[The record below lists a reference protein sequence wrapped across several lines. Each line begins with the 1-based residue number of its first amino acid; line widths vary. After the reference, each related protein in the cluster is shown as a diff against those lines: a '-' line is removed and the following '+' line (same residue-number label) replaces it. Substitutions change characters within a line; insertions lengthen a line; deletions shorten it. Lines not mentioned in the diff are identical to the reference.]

1 MKTIILILSS
11 LLFIFNICNEEFP
24 FDKDVIVLTD
34 STFDK
39 AIEKYEYLMVYFYAP
54 WCIRC
59 KKFHPEYEEA
69 ASVLRKE
76 NLFLAK
82 VDATVEKKLD
92 KRFQITGFPV
102 VKLFIKGKEIEY
114 NKERKSSNLINWMRR
129 KTNGPAAQ
137 NLNTNEDIENFRNE
151 NDVVLIYYGDDE
163 KDIKEYTKVA
173 RKNDLY
179 QFGVVKSNDLI
190 KKYSKNGTIVLYKKY
205 DEKKRDLNEIK
216 EQSIEEFINKYSYP
230 KLMKFDE
237 KAANIIFEKNQS
249 ALILFSDEKSKK
261 WVEYEQLMKRI
272 SDKLNYKLKIII
284 TDIKDVLSAKLA
296 EKIGIKENDL
306 PTIRIIDTTGKYLR
320 KYKME
325 EDINENNIL
334 KFVNKWENRTIKSY
348 VKSGEIPKE
357 NNEDVL
363 IIVGNTFEKEVL
375 NNKKDVMVL
384 LYSPLCYHCKAL
396 LPKYE
401 EVAKKLKDKNKN
413 LLLTKINAIE
423 NEIES
428 IDDYGFPKI
437 KFYPGNKKDKQPIDY
452 NGEKSVEDIIKFIK
466 NNADNPI
473 IIDNGINS
481 DL

>member
-1 MKTIILILSS
+1 MKAIILILLS
-11 LLFIFNICNEEFP
+11 LFILNICNEEFP

-39 AIEKYEYLMVYFYAP
+39 AVEKYEYLLVYFYAP

-59 KKFHPEYEEA
+59 NKFHPEYEKA

-92 KRFQITGFPV
+92 KRFQLTGFPV

-114 NKERKSSNLINWMRR
+114 NKERKSADLINWMRR
-129 KTNGPAAQ
+129 KTKGPSTL
-137 NLNTNEDIENFRNE
+137 NLDTKEDIEKFRNE
-151 NDVVLIYYGDDE
+151 NDVVLIYYGDNKLE
-163 KDIKEYTKVA
+163 IEEYIKVA
-173 RKNDLY
+173 RKNDDF

-190 KKYSKNGTIVLYKKY
+190 KKYSQKSTIVLYKKY
-205 DEKKRDLNEIK
+205 DEKERELKDIK
-216 EQSIEEFINKYSYP
+216 EKNIEEFINKYSSP

-237 KAANIIFEKNQS
+237 KAANMIFEKNQS
-249 ALILFSDEKSKK
+249 ALILFTDEKSKK
-261 WVEYEQLMKRI
+261 WADYEKLMKKI

-296 EKIGIKENDL
+296 ETIGLKENNL
-306 PTIRIIDTTGKYLR
+306 PTIRIIDKTGKYTK

-325 EDINENNIL
+325 EDINEKNIL
-334 KFVNKWENRTIKSY
+334 KFVDNWENKKIKSY
-348 VKSGEIPKE
+348 VKSGEIPKD
-357 NNEDVL
+357 NNEDVF

-396 LPKYE
+396 LPEYE
-401 EVAKKLKDKNKN
+401 KVAKRLKDKNKN

-437 KFYPGNKKDKQPIDY
+437 KFYPGNKKDKPPIDY
-452 NGEKSVEDIIKFIK
+452 NGDKSVEDIIKFIQK
-466 NNADNPI
+466 NADNPI

-481 DL
+481 EL

>member
-1 MKTIILILSS
+1 MKAIILILLS
-11 LLFIFNICNEEFP
+11 LFILNICNEEFP

-39 AIEKYEYLMVYFYAP
+39 AVEKYEYLLVYFYAP

-59 KKFHPEYEEA
+59 NKFHPEYEKA
-69 ASVLRKE
+69 AFVLRKE

-92 KRFQITGFPV
+92 KRFQLTGFPV

-114 NKERKSSNLINWMRR
+114 NKKRKSADLINWMRR
-129 KTNGPAAQ
+129 KTNGPATL
-137 NLNTNEDIENFRNE
+137 NLDTKEDIEKFRNE
-151 NDVVLIYYGDDE
+151 NDVVLIYYGDNKLE
-163 KDIKEYTKVA
+163 IEEYIKVA
-173 RKNDLY
+173 RKNDDF

-190 KKYSKNGTIVLYKKY
+190 KKYSKKSTIILYKKY
-205 DEKKRDLNEIK
+205 DEKERELKDIK
-216 EQSIEEFINKYSYP
+216 EKNIEEFINKYSSP

-237 KAANIIFEKNQS
+237 KAANMIFEKNQS
-249 ALILFSDEKSKK
+249 ALILFTDEKSKK
-261 WVEYEQLMKRI
+261 WADYEKLMKKI

-296 EKIGIKENDL
+296 ETIGLKENNL
-306 PTIRIIDTTGKYLR
+306 PAIRIIDKTGKYTK

-325 EDINENNIL
+325 EDINEKNIL
-334 KFVNKWENRTIKSY
+334 KFVDNWENKKIKSY
-348 VKSGEIPKE
+348 VKSGEIPKD
-357 NNEDVL
+357 NNEDVF

-401 EVAKKLKDKNKN
+401 KVAKRLKDKNKN

-437 KFYPGNKKDKQPIDY
+437 KFYPGNKKDKPPIDY
-452 NGEKSVEDIIKFIK
+452 NGDKSVEDIIKFIQK
-466 NNADNPI
+466 NADNPI

-481 DL
+481 EL

>member
-1 MKTIILILSS
+1 MKAIILILST
-11 LLFIFNICNEEFP
+11 LIIFNICNEEFP

-39 AIEKYEYLMVYFYAP
+39 AIEKYEYLLVYFYAP

-59 KKFHPEYEEA
+59 NKFHPEYEKA

-92 KRFQITGFPV
+92 KRFQLTGFPV
-102 VKLFIKGKEIEY
+102 VKLFINGKEIEY
-114 NKERKSSNLINWMRR
+114 NKERKSLDLINWMRR
-129 KTNGPAAQ
+129 KTTGPATH
-137 NLNTNEDIENFRNE
+137 NLETNDDIDNFKKE
-151 NDVVLIYYGDDE
+151 NDVVLIYYGVNKLE
-163 KDIKEYTKVA
+163 IEEYIKVA
-173 RKNDLY
+173 RKSDEY
-179 QFGVVKSNDLI
+179 EFGIVKSNDLI
-190 KKYSKNGTIVLYKKY
+190 NKYSKKGTIVLYKKY
-205 DEKKRDLNEIK
+205 DEKKRELKEIK
-216 EQSIEEFINKYSYP
+216 EKNIEEFINKYSSP

-237 KAANIIFEKNQS
+237 KAANMIFDKNQS
-249 ALILFSDEKSKK
+249 ALVLFADEKSKK
-261 WVEYEQLMKRI
+261 WEEYEQLMKKI
-272 SDKLNYKLKIII
+272 SERLNYKLKIII
-284 TDIKDVLSAKLA
+284 TDIKDVLSAKLS
-296 EKIGIKENDL
+296 EKLSVKENNL
-306 PTIRIIDTTGKYLR
+306 PTIRIIDTTGRYIK

-325 EDINENNIL
+325 EDINEKNIL
-334 KFVNKWENRTIKSY
+334 KFVDNWENKKVKSY
-348 VKSGEIPKE
+348 VKSEEIPKD
-357 NNEDVL
+357 NNEDVFV
-363 IIVGNTFEKEVL
+363 IVGNTFEKEVI

-384 LYSPLCYHCKAL
+384 FYSPWCYHCKAL

-437 KFYPGNKKDKQPIDY
+437 KFYPGNKKDKRPIDY
-452 NGEKSVEDIIKFIK
+452 NGDKSVEDIIKFIK

-473 IIDNGINS
+473 ILDSIINS
-481 DL
+481 EL

>member
-1 MKTIILILSS
+1 MKAIILILST
-11 LLFIFNICNEEFP
+11 LFIFNICSEEFP

-39 AIEKYEYLMVYFYAP
+39 AIEKYEYLLVYFYAP

-59 KKFHPEYEEA
+59 NKFHPEYEKA

-92 KRFQITGFPV
+92 KRFQLTGFPV

-114 NKERKSSNLINWMRR
+114 NKERKSLDLINWMRR
-129 KTNGPAAQ
+129 KTTGPATQ
-137 NLNTNEDIENFRNE
+137 NLETNDDIDNFKKE
-151 NDVVLIYYGDDE
+151 NDVVLIYYGDN
-163 KDIKEYTKVA
+163 KLDIEEYIKAA
-173 RKNDLY
+173 RKNDEY

-190 KKYSKNGTIVLYKKY
+190 NKYSKKGTIVLYKKY
-205 DEKKRDLNEIK
+205 DEKKRELKEIK
-216 EQSIEEFINKYSYP
+216 EKNIEDFINKYSSP

-237 KAANIIFEKNQS
+237 KAANMIFDKNQS
-249 ALILFSDEKSKK
+249 ALILFADEKSKK
-261 WVEYEQLMKRI
+261 WAEYEQLMKKI

-284 TDIKDVLSAKLA
+284 TDIKDVLSAKLS
-296 EKIGIKENDL
+296 EKLTVKENNL
-306 PTIRIIDTTGKYLR
+306 PTIRIIDTTGKYIK

-325 EDINENNIL
+325 EDINEKNIL
-334 KFVNKWENRTIKSY
+334 QFVDNWENKKIKSY
-348 VKSGEIPKE
+348 VKSEAIPKD
-357 NNEDVL
+357 NNEDVF
-363 IIVGNTFEKEVL
+363 IIVGNTFEKEVI

-384 LYSPLCYHCKAL
+384 FYSPWCYHCKAL

-401 EVAKKLKDKNKN
+401 EVAKTLKDKNTN

-437 KFYPGNKKDKQPIDY
+437 KFYPGNKKDKPPIDY
-452 NGEKSVEDIIKFIK
+452 NGDKSVEDIIKFIK

-481 DL
+481 EL

>member
-1 MKTIILILSS
+1 MKAIILILLS
-11 LLFIFNICNEEFP
+11 LFILNICNEEFP

-39 AIEKYEYLMVYFYAP
+39 AVEKYEYLLVYFYAP

-59 KKFHPEYEEA
+59 NKFHPEYEKA

-92 KRFQITGFPV
+92 KRFQLTGFPV

-114 NKERKSSNLINWMRR
+114 NKKRKSADLINWMRR
-129 KTNGPAAQ
+129 KTNGPATL
-137 NLNTNEDIENFRNE
+137 NLDTKEDIEKFRNE
-151 NDVVLIYYGDDE
+151 NDVVLIYYGDNKLE
-163 KDIKEYTKVA
+163 IEEYIKVA
-173 RKNDLY
+173 RKNDDF

-190 KKYSKNGTIVLYKKY
+190 KKYSKKSTIILYKKY
-205 DEKKRDLNEIK
+205 DEKERELKDIK
-216 EQSIEEFINKYSYP
+216 EKNIEEFINKYSSP

-237 KAANIIFEKNQS
+237 KAANMIFEKNQS
-249 ALILFSDEKSKK
+249 ALILFTDEKSKK
-261 WVEYEQLMKRI
+261 WADYEKLMKKI

-296 EKIGIKENDL
+296 ETIGLKENNL
-306 PTIRIIDTTGKYLR
+306 PAIRIIDKTGKYTK

-325 EDINENNIL
+325 EDINEKNIL
-334 KFVNKWENRTIKSY
+334 KFVDNWENKKIKSY
-348 VKSGEIPKE
+348 VKSGEIPKD
-357 NNEDVL
+357 NNEDVF

-401 EVAKKLKDKNKN
+401 KVAKRLKDKNKN

-437 KFYPGNKKDKQPIDY
+437 KFYPGNKKDKPPIDY
-452 NGEKSVEDIIKFIK
+452 NGDKSVEDIIKFIQK
-466 NNADNPI
+466 NADNPI

-481 DL
+481 EL